1 MKKLLFSILCMIC
14 LLVPWQTMEAQG
26 GQVKEDFE
34 GITSLPTGWTS
45 AGTVSSTYKWSVYTG
60 TDTRPAYE
68 GDKCVRFNSYSPG
81 SGLTGILI
89 SPSVSIVSPQ
99 AKVSFAIKNPA
110 GGSLGV
116 YVSTDGGS
124 TYLNNPLDTN
134 LTSISAWTVKSYS
147 LASYVGQSVRIVF
160 YSVSNCGYN
169 DAYHY
174 MDNFELGEPATC
186 AQPTNVTISSISQT
200 TANIMW
206 NLDTVGDAS
215 STYFLTVTDED
226 NNSLY
231 NNQSITATELSG
243 SYSYQ
248 LTGLTSGVQ
257 YFVSLKTDCSAA
269 YRGFSEV
276 SSTSSFT
283 TLCNSVN
290 FPYTCD
296 FDSMEANANPDCW
309 SVYAPS
315 TATAVSTTTKYGS
328 TGKSLKLYATTTD
341 QVLVATQPLNH
352 VANDMEVDF
361 MFYAPSGTSFQVGLM
376 SDPGDMSTFEQLYT
390 ATVPTS
396 SVWKNYRFNTSNSA
410 QGTATNLHVAFVVNS
425 GAARTC
431 YLDNVNIHAIPSCP
445 RLENLTVISTDS
457 VSVTLSW
464 TDLISGSHN
473 YETEIVSADTTVY
486 LTANSNPAII
496 FGLSAQTNYTA
507 RVRSICSSNDTSE
520 WSMPV
525 SFRTK
530 CGSTTVPFSENFN
543 SSSSLPD
550 CWESTVLN
558 TPLTGSGSVTG
569 WSIYTTTSSSSS
581 YIRTGNSLKSP
592 DSRKG
597 TRYLLTLP
605 AIRIPDNQQQEISF
619 WMYRNSNSVSI
630 EGIKVYVN
638 TQPTLT
644 GAILLDSILNSY
656 NGYPVEEKSGY
667 YNYIYTIPMT
677 GVVYVMFESTHAYQ
691 TSIYLEDIT
700 ITPKECH
707 TKVKNYTETVD
718 VNNYS
723 YSSSWISLSDE
734 DAWVVDFSLVKDD
747 TIQICNL
754 QSVVN
759 TPAFSLDLSPYLA
772 TGSSYSYS
780 VDITGLC
787 NVNDTSTEVVSVTGE
802 FNTPCLPLALPIIET
817 FSTEVPP
824 VCWSASTDPNSAKP
838 ANAWTK
844 DNGTSYANT
853 VGCAKYP
860 DANATTIGYLN
871 SPKFFATA
879 GKEYLVTFY
888 QYRDKTYTKNREGIY
903 VWLSTVEND
912 TTNAVLIGSALRYY
926 PSNGITKMTYSF
938 TPTTDGVYCII
949 FQAVQEFGGSNYID
963 DVIIE
968 EKPTCI
974 NIPEGN
980 VTAEAGIFDAQ
991 ISINDTI
998 AHTYELYYLNGT
1010 NFDLELD
1017 GTNLEVDS
1025 IIANGTR
1032 VVANITPTANVVTLT
1047 NLTAES
1053 DYAYIFRLVCDSTQ
1067 GDYSNW
1073 SVIKSFTTLC
1083 APVEV
1088 NDTSTFIESFE
1099 SFNKGTYMNATASC
1113 NVVSGA
1119 FGYVKGSLSGN
1130 SYTEGNICVPFDGT
1144 KQFVVGWSSNGTV
1157 GRLLSLKAGVNYKA
1171 TIYAYAYLDSNNLA
1185 RAEFSHVSLYYKSQE
1200 GSQNNYVVENA
1211 STGMNEYIPVSGY
1224 FSVPVDGNYEVGFE
1238 FSGGYSTNYSAY
1250 DYFKVQV
1257 VDCAPP
1263 TRNEII
1269 SITDTSVSGTING
1282 TGSEWEVRICT
1293 EKPSTL
1299 NDNPAY
1305 VYTDTIN
1312 TSSFTISGLTP
1323 NTQYWY
1329 ISRTNCTNKMSEWS
1343 YPIQFTTNCSSQSV
1357 PYTNSF
1363 EDAADSR
1370 CWRKIGTDES
1380 VVEQSST
1387 QSHLGENA
1395 LKVFNAT
1402 AVSPELNV
1410 GSLVGYMING
1420 WVYNASDSAAQF
1432 DIGVMVDPNSIE
1444 TYEVVSTIS
1453 VVSSKTWEEFTAY
1466 FTILS
1471 DPDYEDFVNAKHI
1484 AISCSG
1490 DDPFYFDELYVG
1502 VVPTCPKVGKL
1513 IASVAADLTVNLNWT
1528 PAATETSWYIVT
1540 HKVVGTSD
1548 VIIADT
1554 VVTTNNIA
1562 LNNFSPLT
1570 DYYFTI
1576 QALCANGD
1584 TSLIT
1589 TSNVI
1594 TTPCAPLNLPY
1605 LPTFGSEQPSCW
1617 DILYTV
1623 NNPTSSN
1630 HRFLYNTSKY
1640 FYATFSS
1647 GNATDT
1653 SYLVTP
1659 TFKLKT
1665 NNGIIVYLDGYLS
1678 TSYDSINPPIL
1689 YTLDNGLTYDTLGVN
1704 LFNRPSRAVKATFIP
1719 NVGPGTISFKFVDEE
1734 HKYGSYYIYGFEV
1747 EEVENCAR
1755 PQDVTFAITDSV
1767 ITATVVDSVASHT
1780 QYEYVYSIGEFDP
1793 DALTPTLVNGNTIT
1807 ITDFE
1812 LASVYNL
1819 YVRTYCSETEHSFW
1833 WKPFRFIT
1841 PCEQYTSLPYY
1852 QDFETLESRED
1863 IETQCYSFYTTAS
1876 TDPLTST
1883 SYPYV
1888 QYESGTAYAVNSSKV
1903 IRWFSSKTYPI
1914 FMQLPLFTAP
1924 VNELEVEFNYRN
1936 ESTTTS
1942 NTNVILGVMLPNDA
1956 TSFVAVHTCPI
1967 QTSIATRLT
1976 VDLTESL
1983 PAGDYTGY
1991 VVAYKYGP
1999 GASSNYYASVDDIV
2013 VRHKAKCSVDPEF
2026 FGFDFVSKDSVAF
2039 NYYYFADTVQVAC
2052 VTSGTTPEAA
2062 TNIVSTTASSVGFNN
2077 LVSDTKYDFYLR
2089 NVCGGVAG
2097 NWTGPYSTYTSC
2109 DTVYIT
2115 EENPWVENFDNTT
2128 PDYRFPHCV
2137 YPVQTKTVND
2147 VVYPIVMDTVT
2158 SITAPAALAMRG
2170 ANIIALPIIDK
2181 EMTECKVAFYAAGSG
2196 SIYIGTVTDIEPTS
2210 FRQITAKTISSSLTR
2225 YEVDLSL
2232 YNNIIGNRL
2241 ALQSST
2247 SANLFIDSL
2256 MISSKPECFDPRGL
2270 SFVEIGDTSIIA
2282 SFTLSSIADSV
2293 EYMVYTGTDT
2303 IVRDILPDT
2312 NQIVVGGLTEL
2323 TNYTFAVRSLCSDGS
2338 VSGWS
2343 TRLFTTVASPIVAP
2357 FTIDF
2362 EDNTLNSKLNI
2373 VNGGSAYFVIGTYAT
2388 AVKDGTQALYI
2399 STSSS
2404 GTNNS
2409 YNANSSSCNYA
2420 TIPVLI
2426 EPGKYDFSFD
2436 WKAGGEGTSTM
2447 WDYGRVFLAPM
2458 SMTFESS
2465 TSLPSGLTYNSL
2477 PSECVALDGGAL
2489 NLSSGNWENVTNT
2502 FIVNSRVRMQL
2513 VFMWR
2518 NDNST
2523 ATQPG
2528 IAYDNFKIVKYDCMN
2543 SIDSARIINITDNS
2557 VTLNVYP
2564 NPAIHDSIT
2573 YVLSD
2578 ETGAVVDSTTVDLS
2592 TNNTFT
2598 ISNLEDDTEYSIVL
2612 WGYCDEGKTTEISG
2626 SFTTLCSSIVVT
2638 DNNPFFEGFESYS
2651 HSISFTTLF
2660 PCWTYTSVYG
2670 YSNITSLPTSSTEVG
2685 SMPYEGNN
2693 GLRLYSNNEKVI
2705 SRVFSLTQGIHEISL
2720 YAVAKVPGAEIT
2732 IKYRPIADATD
2743 SVLITQ
2749 VVGNSYQPVVAK
2761 LDIAQAGDYVISID
2775 INTRPIASGYLAID
2789 NLSIRKA
2796 SVFLPFN
2803 LAVDHVTYST
2813 ADVSWSSYNNTNKF
2827 RLYDSNNTLI
2837 KDTTLVGVTNITL
2850 SGLSEKS
2857 TYTVEVNAIENGL
2870 SSDTISASFTT
2881 TCMPVSNYFNDFEGY
2896 ESMSRPDCWILEA
2909 FTSTG
2914 AQYTPSYT
2922 TPHPQWQVYNVDG
2935 HNGLMLESSYMSER
2949 TQNIVYSPEIN
2960 ITQPLSLTFDYYNNN
2975 QNSSVSNM
2983 DSLVVTII
2991 SNGVESEPILIA
3003 DYQTTNSIWCSFQYD
3018 LSAYQGS
3025 SVIVKFWTR
3034 SYYYSNGRY
3043 IGIDNFSVSCV
3054 TQGATYNDVT
3064 CPQSNYTGHGFNISA
3079 NELVV
3084 GDTTTYTR
3092 RQPGVTCD
3100 SIITL
3105 NLYVPSPF
3113 TTVSYDTICEGQV
3126 YNSGLFSGIT
3136 NPGRYTI
3143 NGTSSIGCDSNVIL
3157 YLAVVDV
3164 NNYITVNL
3172 CEGQTYNFAGQTITA
3187 AGVYTD
3193 TAVNSRGCDSVTV
3206 LTVTYTPKY
3215 YEETAYFCEGTSYT
3229 WTKNGTSYTVGGR
3242 YENRLTNAYGCDSIE
3257 VLNLIMLP
3265 TNVYQTAELCEGQDI
3280 EFFGNTITEAGTYT
3294 HRLANSLGC
3303 DSIINLTVTT
3313 TPAPFTQVS
3322 DYVCEGQE
3330 YYGYG
3335 FTLNDIVSDTVVTR
3349 TVKTTEGCDS
3359 IVELTL
3365 DLIPTAHVAIA
3376 ATINEGE
3383 TYEFGG
3389 NSLSQAGE
3397 YEHTFHTALGCDS
3410 VVTLTLNVTTPVD
3423 NAYALPIIVA
3433 PNPVYGGQ
3441 STFVNREWTAAE
3453 QSGMRVEVLNSVGQ
3467 VVEVFTPTTFPIE
3480 VGGIYTSGVY
3490 YIRVTTGTGDI
3501 YLGRLVVR

>member
-68 GDKCVRFNSYSPG
+68 GDKCVRFNSYSPS

-160 YSVSNCGYN
+160 YSVSNCGFN

-759 TPAFSLDLSPYLA
+759 TPAYTLDMSSYLVPA
-772 TGSSYSYS
+772 SSYSYTIR
-780 VDITGLC
+780 ITGLC
-787 NVNDTSTEVVSVTGE
+787 NANDTSTEVITKSGD
-802 FNTPCLPLALPIIET
+802 FKTPCPTRNLPIIENFT
-817 FSTEVPP
+817 TEVPP
-824 VCWSASTDPNSAKP
+824 HCWSAYTDPNSARTT
-838 ANAWTK
+838 AEWEHITTT
-844 DNGTSYANT
+844 DYSNT
-853 VGCAKYP
+853 TGSAKFP
-860 DANATTIGYLN
+860 DATATTIGYLN
-871 SPKFFATA
+871 SPKFTATA
-879 GKEYLVTFY
+879 GTEYIVSFY
-888 QYRDKTYTKNREGIY
+888 QYRNTGYATKLREGIH
-903 VWLSTVEND
+903 VWLSTAEND
-912 TTNAVLIGSALRYY
+912 TVNAVKVGATLRHGTT
-926 PSNGITKMTYSF
+926 NGMDYIEYSF
-938 TPTTDGVYCII
+938 TPTADGDYCLVFVAI
-949 FQAVQEFGGSNYID
+949 QEFGGSNYID
-963 DVIIE
+963 DITIQE
-968 EKPTCI
+968 RPTCI
-974 NIPEGN
+974 NISNNYVN
-980 VTAEAGIFDAQ
+980 VEAGIFDAQ
-991 ISINDTI
+991 VSINDTV
-998 AHTYELYYLNGT
+998 ANTYELYYAVGD
-1010 NFDLELD
+1010 DLEI
-1017 GTNLEVDS
+1017 DS
-1025 IIANGTR
+1025 IIANGNR
-1032 VVANITPTANVVTLT
+1032 IVANITASNSIVTFS
-1047 NLTAES
+1047 NLTPET
-1053 DYAYIFRLVCDSTQ
+1053 DYSFIYRLVCDSLT
-1067 GDYSNW
+1067 DSYSLW
-1073 SVIKSFTTLC
+1073 GPVGTFTTQC
-1083 APVEV
+1083 GPVLVRE
-1088 NDTSTFIESFE
+1088 SSPYIESFE
-1099 SFNKGTYMNATASC
+1099 SYSIGQSMNSSASC
-1113 NVVSGA
+1113 NIVSGSN
-1119 FGYVKGSLSGN
+1119 GVIRSSLGAST
-1130 SYTEGNICVPFDGT
+1130 YTDGNICVPFDGT
-1144 KQFVVGWSSNGTV
+1144 KQFVVGYSSNGTM
-1157 GRLLSLKAGVNYKA
+1157 GRLLDLQAGVNYKV
-1171 TIYAYAYLDSNNLA
+1171 TIYAYAYLDSNYLE

-1755 PQDVTFAITDSV
+1755 PQNVTFAVTDSL
-1767 ITATVVDSVASHT
+1767 ITATIVDSVASHT
-1780 QYEYVYSIGEFDP
+1780 QFEYVYGIGNFNP
-1793 DALTPTLVNGNTIT
+1793 DNLTPTLVNGNTFT
-1807 ITDFE
+1807 ITDFNY
-1812 LASVYNL
+1812 ASVYNV
-1819 YVRTYCSETEHSFW
+1819 YVRTYCSETEHSSW
-1833 WKPFRFIT
+1833 WKPFKLVT
-1841 PCEQYTSLPYY
+1841 PCGMYASLPYY

-1936 ESTTTS
+1936 ESTTIS

-2097 NWTGPYSTYTSC
+2097 NWVGPYSTFTAC
-2109 DTVYIT
+2109 DTVYVT
-2115 EENPWVENFDNTT
+2115 DTTPWVEDFDNTT
-2128 PDYRFPHCV
+2128 ADYRFPHCV
-2137 YPVQTKTVND
+2137 YPVQTNTVND
-2147 VVYPIVMDTVT
+2147 VVYPIVMDTAT
-2158 SITAPAALAMRG
+2158 AKTAPAALAMKG
-2170 ANIIALPIIDK
+2170 VNIIALPTIDK
-2181 EMTECKVAFYAAGSG
+2181 AISATKLAFYAVGT
-2196 SIYIGTVTDIEPTS
+2196 GTVYVGSVTNVNASS
-2210 FRQITAKTISSSLTR
+2210 FNTLVSKSVSSTLKR
-2225 YEVDLSL
+2225 YEVDFSL
-2232 YNNIIGNRL
+2232 YPNIAGDRI
-2241 ALQSST
+2241 AIKTSSN
-2247 SANLFIDSL
+2247 ANLFIDSL
-2256 MISSKPECFDPRGL
+2256 MIYTKPECYDPRSL
-2270 SFVEIGDTSIIA
+2270 SIQDLGDTSVTVSFNISPIA
-2282 SFTLSSIADSV
+2282 ERV
-2293 EYMVYTGTDT
+2293 EYKVYSNLDT
-2303 IVRDILPDT
+2303 VAHATIPATNMIIV
-2312 NQIVVGGLTEL
+2312 NGLSEL
-2323 TNYTFAVRSLCSDGS
+2323 NNYTFAVRTFCNDSTVSD
-2338 VSGWS
+2338 WS
-2343 TRLFTTVASPIVAP
+2343 TITFTTLSAPLTAP
-2357 FTIDF
+2357 FVLDF
-2362 EDNTLNSKLNI
+2362 EDASVNAKIDI
-2373 VNGGSAYFVIGTYAT
+2373 VNGGSAYFVLGTYSN
-2388 AVKDGTQALYI
+2388 AVKDGTHALYI

-2404 GTNNS
+2404 GSNNN
-2409 YNANSSSCNYA
+2409 YVTSSSSNNFA
-2420 TIPVLI
+2420 TIPIVL
-2426 EPGKYDFSFD
+2426 EPGRYNISFD
-2436 WKAGGEGTSTM
+2436 WKAGGEGTSTI
-2447 WDYGRVFLAPM
+2447 WDYGRVFLAPET
-2458 SMTFESS
+2458 MTFPAS
-2465 TSLPSGLTYNSL
+2465 TTLPSGLSATAV
-2477 PSECVALDGGAL
+2477 PSGCFALDGGTGL
-2489 NLSSGNWENVTNT
+2489 NLSEGNWSNVSDTY
-2502 FIVNSRVRMQL
+2502 IVNNKIRMQL

-2523 ATQPG
+2523 GDMPG
-2528 IAYDNFKIVKYDCMN
+2528 ISFDNFIVTKHACMN
-2543 SIDSARIINITDNS
+2543 GIDSARIESVTDNS
-2557 VTLNVYP
+2557 ATLSVYP
-2564 NPAIHDSIT
+2564 NPDLHDTIT

-2578 ETGAVVDSTTVDLS
+2578 ATGAVVDSATVNVG
-2592 TNNTFT
+2592 TNNMFT
-2598 ISNLEDDTEYSIVL
+2598 ISNLTDNTNYSIVI
-2612 WGYCDEGKTTEISG
+2612 WGYCDGGKSSEITG
-2626 SFTTLCSSIVVT
+2626 SFTTLCSALTVD
-2638 DNNPFFEGFESYS
+2638 DNNPFFEGFESYGYS
-2651 HSISFTTLF
+2651 ASFKTTF
-2660 PCWTYTSVYG
+2660 PCWSYNSVYG
-2670 YSNITSLPTSSTEVG
+2670 SSNLTTLSSTG
-2685 SMPYEGNN
+2685 SDIGQMPYEGNN
-2693 GLRLYSNNEKVI
+2693 GLRLYMNNEKVI
-2705 SRVFSLTQGIHEISL
+2705 YRNFALTAGTHEISL
-2720 YAVAKVPGAEIT
+2720 YAVAKVAGAEIS
-2732 IKYRPIADATD
+2732 IKYRPADSEND
-2743 SVLITQ
+2743 SVLVSQLIY
-2749 VVGNSYQPVVAK
+2749 NSYQPVVAK
-2761 LDIAQAGDYVISID
+2761 LDIDQAGEYIISID
-2775 INTRPIASGYLAID
+2775 INTRNLTTGYLAID
-2789 NLSIRKA
+2789 NLSIRKS
-2796 SVFLPFN
+2796 SVLLPYN
-2803 LAVDHVTYST
+2803 LTVNNITANT
-2813 ADVSWSSYNNTNKF
+2813 ADVSWNSYHNSNKF
-2827 RLYDSNNTLI
+2827 RLYDANYQLV
-2837 KDTTLVGVTNITL
+2837 KDTLLTGVNNVVL
-2850 SGLSEKS
+2850 SGLTDNS
-2857 TYTVEVNAIENGL
+2857 TYFVEVNAIESGL
-2870 SSDTISASFTT
+2870 SSDTISTSFTT
-2881 TCMPVSNYFNDFEGY
+2881 KCMTFTNYFNDFEGY
-2896 ESMSRPDCWILEA
+2896 AEKSRPDCWTLEA
-2909 FTSTG
+2909 YTSTG
-2914 AQYTPSYT
+2914 SEYINTSD
-2922 TPHPQWQVYNVDG
+2922 PQWVTYEVGG
-2935 HNGLMLESSYMSER
+2935 HTGLMLYSSYMSTR
-2949 TQNIVYSPEIN
+2949 SVNIVYSPEIS
-2960 ITQPLSLTFDYYNNN
+2960 ITQPLFLTFDYYNNN
-2975 QNSSVSNM
+2975 QNGATSS
-2983 DSLVVTII
+2983 DSLIVTII
-2991 SNGVESEPILIA
+2991 SNGVESQPILVA
-3003 DYQTTNSIWCSFQYD
+3003 DYRVTNSEWCSFQYD
-3018 LSAYQGS
+3018 LSSYQGS
-3025 SVIVKFWTR
+3025 SIIVKFWTR
-3034 SYYYSNGRY
+3034 SYFYGSGKYV
-3043 IGIDNFSVSCV
+3043 GIDNFSISCV
-3054 TQGATYNDVT
+3054 AQGATYNDVT
-3064 CPQSNYTGHGFNISA
+3064 CPQTNYVGHGFNISA

-3365 DLIPTAHVAIA
+3365 DLIPTAHVAIT

-3410 VVTLTLNVTTPVD
+3410 IVTLTLIVTTPVD

>member
-1 MKKLLFSILCMIC
+1 MKKLLFSFLCMIC

-26 GQVKEDFE
+26 GQVTEDFE
-34 GITSLPTGWTS
+34 DVTSLPTGWTT
-45 AGTVSSTYKWSVYTG
+45 AGTVSSSYQWNIFTG
-60 TDTRPAYE
+60 TSSSPAYE
-68 GDKCVRFNSYSPG
+68 GAKCVCFNSWSAREG
-81 SGLTGILI
+81 QTGILL
-89 SPSVSIVSPQ
+89 SPAVTIVSPQ
-99 AKVSFAIKNPA
+99 AKVSFAIKNPT

-134 LTSISAWTVKSYS
+134 LTNISGWTVKSYS

-160 YSVSNCGYN
+160 YSVSNYGSG

-174 MDNFELGEPATC
+174 MDKFELGEPATC
-186 AQPTNVTISSISQT
+186 AQPINVTISSITQT
-200 TANIMW
+200 TVNLMW

-215 STYFLTVTDED
+215 STYLLTVTDED

-269 YRGFSEV
+269 YRGYSEV

-283 TLCNSVN
+283 TLCSSVN

-352 VANDMEVDF
+352 AANDMEVDF

-376 SDPGDMSTFEQLYT
+376 SDPSDMSTFEQLYT
-390 ATVPTS
+390 AVVPTS

-410 QGTATNLHVAFVVNS
+410 QGTATNLHIAFVVSS
-425 GAARTC
+425 GATRTC

-445 RLENLTVISTDS
+445 RLEDLTVISTDS

-464 TDLISGSHN
+464 TDPLSGSSD
-473 YETEIVSADTTVY
+473 YETEIVSADTTIY
-486 LTANSNPAII
+486 LTANYNPATIY
-496 FGLSAQTNYTA
+496 GMSPQTDYTA

-520 WSMPV
+520 WSMSV

-530 CGSTTVPFSENFN
+530 CGATTVPFTEDFN
-543 SSSSLPD
+543 SSTSLPE

-558 TPLTGSGSVTG
+558 APLTGSGSVTG
-569 WSIYTTTSSSSS
+569 WTIFTTTSSSS
-581 YIRTGNSLKSP
+581 YVRTGNSLKSP
-592 DSRKG
+592 DSRSG

-605 AIRIPDNQQQEISF
+605 AVRIPADQQQEISF

-656 NGYPVEEKSGY
+656 KGYPIEEKSGY

-691 TSIYLEDIT
+691 TAIYLEDIT
-700 ITPKECH
+700 ITPKVCH
-707 TKVKNYTETVD
+707 TKLTDIVENVDLDAQLFSSTWNHISDETSWLVNFELVKNDT
-718 VNNYS
+718 N
-723 YSSSWISLSDE
+723 
-734 DAWVVDFSLVKDD
+734 VV
-747 TIQICNL
+747 CNIN
-754 QSVVN
+754 SVVN
-759 TPAFSLDLSPYLA
+759 TTAYTLDLSSYIEPA
-772 TGSSYSYS
+772 SSYSYTMS
-780 VDITGLC
+780 IAGIC
-787 NVNDTSTEVVSVTGE
+787 NGNDTSTEVVIRTGN
-802 FNTPCLPLALPIIET
+802 FDTPCEVMTLPIVEDFT
-817 FSTEVPP
+817 TKVPP
-824 VCWSASTDPNSAKP
+824 LCWSALTDPNSTEPTKQWIHNTSSSYGHTAGSAQFQDAK
-838 ANAWTK
+838 
-844 DNGTSYANT
+844 
-853 VGCAKYP
+853 
-860 DANATTIGYLN
+860 ATTIGYLN
-871 SPKFFATA
+871 SPRFTATA
-879 GKEYLVTFY
+879 GTEYIVSFY
-888 QYRDKTYTKNREGIY
+888 QYRSSSYDTKYKEGIY
-903 VWLSTVEND
+903 VWLSTVESD
-912 TTNAVLIGSALRYY
+912 TTNAVLIGSALRYNTSTGVQLMKY
-926 PSNGITKMTYSF
+926 RF
-938 TPTTDGVYCII
+938 TPAVDGTYCII
-949 FQAVQEFGGSNYID
+949 FQALQEYGTANYID

-968 EKPTCI
+968 EAPTCVNI
-974 NIPEGN
+974 NAGN
-980 VTAEAGIFDAQ
+980 VSLEEGIFDAQ
-991 ISINDTI
+991 ITINDTI
-998 AHTYELYYLNGT
+998 ANTYELYFAVGDNLN
-1010 NFDLELD
+1010 
-1017 GTNLEVDS
+1017 VDTL
-1025 IIANGTR
+1025 IANGTR
-1032 VVANITPTANVVTLT
+1032 VIADITPTNNVVTLT
-1047 NLTAES
+1047 NLTPET
-1053 DYAYIFRLVCDSTQ
+1053 DYSYVYRLVCDSLTDQ
-1067 GDYSNW
+1067 YSAWNP
-1073 SVIKSFTTLC
+1073 VGTFTTQC

-1099 SFNKGTYMNATASC
+1099 SFTKGMYMNATASC
-1113 NVVSGA
+1113 NIVSGTL
-1119 FGYVKGSLSGN
+1119 GYVKGSLSSS
-1130 SYTEGNICVPFDGT
+1130 SYTEGNVCVPFDGT
-1144 KQFVVGWSSNGTV
+1144 KQFVVGWSSNGTF
-1157 GRLLSLKAGVNYKA
+1157 GRLLSLKAGVNYKV
-1171 TIYAYAYLDSNNLA
+1171 TVYAYAYLDSNNLA
-1185 RAEFSHVSLYYKSQE
+1185 RAEFSHVSLYNKTQD

-1224 FSVPVDGNYEVGFE
+1224 FSVPTDGYYEVGFE
-1238 FSGGYSTNYSAY
+1238 YSGGYSTNYTAY
-1250 DYFKVQV
+1250 DYFKVEQ

-1293 EKPSTL
+1293 EKPGTL
-1299 NDNPAY
+1299 DDNPAY
-1305 VYTDTIN
+1305 VYADTIN

-1329 ISRTNCTNKMSEWS
+1329 ISRTNCTNKKSEWS
-1343 YPIQFTTNCSSQSV
+1343 YPIQFTTNCSLQSV

-1363 EDAADSR
+1363 EDVADSR
-1370 CWRKIGTDES
+1370 CWRKIGTEES
-1380 VVEQSST
+1380 VVVQSST

-1420 WVYNASDSAAQF
+1420 WVYNGSDSAAQF

-1444 TYEVVSTIS
+1444 TYEVVSTVS
-1453 VVSSKTWEEFTAY
+1453 VVSSNTWEEFTAY

-1502 VVPTCPKVGKL
+1502 IVPSCPKVGKL

-1540 HKVVGTSD
+1540 HKIVGSSD
-1548 VIIADT
+1548 VVIADT

-1584 TSLIT
+1584 SSLIT

-1594 TTPCAPLNLPY
+1594 STPCAPLDLPY

-1630 HRFLYNTSKY
+1630 HRFVYSTSKY

-1653 SYLVTP
+1653 SFLVTP

-1689 YTLDNGLTYDTLGVN
+1689 YTLDNGLTYDTLNVN
-1704 LFNRPSRAVKATFIP
+1704 LFNRPSRAVKTTFIP
-1719 NVGPGTISFKFVDEE
+1719 NIGPGTISFKFVDEE

-1767 ITATVVDSVASHT
+1767 ITATIVDSVASHT
-1780 QYEYVYSIGEFDP
+1780 QYEYVYSLGEFDP
-1793 DALTPTLVNGNTIT
+1793 DALTPTLVNGNTFT

-1819 YVRTYCSETEHSFW
+1819 YVRTYCSETEHSSW

-1852 QDFETLESRED
+1852 QDFESLESREE

-1883 SYPYV
+1883 SCPYV
-1888 QYESGTAYAVNSSKV
+1888 KYESGTAYAVNSSKV
-1903 IRWFSSKTYPI
+1903 IRWFSSSTDPI

-1936 ESTTTS
+1936 ESTTAS
-1942 NTNVILGVMLPNDA
+1942 NANLILGVMLPNDA
-1956 TSFVAVHTCPI
+1956 SSFIAVHTCPI

-1983 PAGDYTGY
+1983 TAGDYTGY

-1999 GASSNYYASVDDIV
+1999 GPSNNYYASVDDIV
-2013 VRHKAKCSVDPEF
+2013 VRHKAKCSADPEF
-2026 FGFDFVSKDSVAF
+2026 ESFNFVSKDSVAF
-2039 NYYYFADTVQVAC
+2039 AYSYYADTIQVAC
-2052 VTSGTTPEAA
+2052 VTSGVSPDAC
-2062 TNIVSTTASSVGFNN
+2062 TNIISTTATNCGINN

-2089 NVCGGVAG
+2089 NVCGGVES
-2097 NWTGPYSTYTSC
+2097 NWVGPFSTYTSC
-2109 DTVYIT
+2109 DTIYVND
-2115 EENPWVENFDNTT
+2115 ENPWVEDFDNTT
-2128 PDYRFPHCV
+2128 PDYRFPHCI
-2137 YPVQTKTVND
+2137 YPVQTKTEND
-2147 VVYPIVMDTVT
+2147 VVYPIVMDTAT
-2158 SITAPAALAMRG
+2158 SVTAPAALAMRG
-2170 ANIIALPIIDK
+2170 TNIIALPIIDK
-2181 EMTECKVAFYAAGSG
+2181 DINDCKLSFYAAGSG
-2196 SIYIGTVTDIEPTS
+2196 SIYIGAVTDINPTT
-2210 FRQITAKTISSSLTR
+2210 FRQITSKTISATMTR
-2225 YEVDLSL
+2225 YEIDLSL
-2232 YNNIIGNRL
+2232 YSTVIGNRL

-2256 MISSKPECFDPRGL
+2256 MIYTKPECFDPRSL
-2270 SFVEIGDTSIIA
+2270 SITDLGDTTA
-2282 SFTLSSIADSV
+2282 SFSFNISPIAESI
-2293 EYMVYTGTDT
+2293 EYMVYNNVDT
-2303 IVRDILPDT
+2303 VVHDTLPAAEMC
-2312 NQIVVGGLTEL
+2312 VVNGLTEL
-2323 TNYTFAVRSLCSDGS
+2323 TNYTFAVRTLCSDS
-2338 VSGWS
+2338 TVSGWS
-2343 TRLFTTVASPIVAP
+2343 TISFTTAAEPIVVP
-2357 FTIDF
+2357 FTLDF
-2362 EDNTLNSKLNI
+2362 EDSTLNSKLNI
-2373 VNGGSAYFVIGTYAT
+2373 VNGGSAYFVIGNLST
-2388 AVKDGTQALYI
+2388 AVKDGTSALYV
-2399 STSSS
+2399 STSTS
-2404 GTNNS
+2404 GTDNN
-2409 YNANSSSCNYA
+2409 YNQTSSSCNYA
-2420 TIPVLI
+2420 ILPVLI
-2426 EPGKYDFSFD
+2426 EPGKYDISFD

-2458 SMTFESS
+2458 NMTFEASS
-2465 TSLPSGLTYNSL
+2465 SLPSGLSYNKL
-2477 PSECVALDGGAL
+2477 PSGCVALDGGAL
-2489 NLSSGNWENVTNT
+2489 NLSSGSWENVTNT
-2502 FIVNSRVRMQL
+2502 FIVNDIVRMQL

-2528 IAYDNFKIVKYDCMN
+2528 IAYDNFKVVKYDCMN
-2543 SIDSARIINITDNS
+2543 SIDSARIINVSYNS

-2598 ISNLEDDTEYSIVL
+2598 ITNLEDDTEFSIVM
-2612 WGYCDEGKTTEISG
+2612 WGYCDEGKTSEISG
-2626 SFTTLCSSIVVT
+2626 SFTTLCAPIVVT
-2638 DNNPFFEGFESYS
+2638 DNSPFFEGFESCAT
-2651 HSISFTTLF
+2651 SISFTTLF

-2670 YSNITSLPTSSTEVG
+2670 SSYLTSLPSSSTEVG
-2685 SMPYEGNN
+2685 SMPYDGNN
-2693 GLRLYSNNEKVI
+2693 GLRLYNSNEKVI

-2732 IKYRPIADATD
+2732 IKYRPIEDVTD

-2761 LDIAQAGDYVISID
+2761 LDIAQAGNYIISFD
-2775 INTRPIASGYLAID
+2775 INTRNISSGYFAMD
-2789 NLSIRKA
+2789 NLSVRKA
-2796 SVFLPFN
+2796 SVLLPFN
-2803 LAVDHVTYST
+2803 LKVNNITDTS
-2813 ADVSWSSYNNTNKF
+2813 ADVSWSSYNNSNKF
-2827 RLYDSNNTLI
+2827 RLYDANNTLV
-2837 KDTTLVGVTNITL
+2837 KDTTLVGVTNIIL
-2850 SGLSEKS
+2850 SGLSDNS
-2857 TYTVEVNAIENGL
+2857 TYTVEVNAIENAT
-2870 SSDTISASFTT
+2870 SSDTISTSFTT
-2881 TCMPVSNYFNDFEGY
+2881 KCSPVYNYFNDFEGY
-2896 ESMSRPDCWILEA
+2896 ESMTRPDCWTLEA

-2914 AQYTPSYT
+2914 AEYISTYT
-2922 TPHPQWQVYNVDG
+2922 THPQWKVFEVAG
-2935 HNGLMLESSYMSER
+2935 HNGLMLESSYMDAR

-2960 ITQPLSLTFDYYNNN
+2960 ITRPLLLTFDYYNNN

-3003 DYQTTNSIWCSFQYD
+3003 DYQTTNNVWCSFQYD

-3034 SYYYSNGRY
+3034 SYSYSTGRFV
-3043 IGIDNFSVSCV
+3043 GIDNFSISCV

-3064 CPQSNYTGHGFNISA
+3064 CPQSNYVGHGFNISA

-3092 RQPGVTCD
+3092 RQTGVTCD

-3105 NLYVPSPF
+3105 NLFVPSPYS
-3113 TTVSYDTICEGQV
+3113 TVLYDTICEGQI
-3126 YNSGLFSGIT
+3126 YNKGMFNGLIS
-3136 NPGRYTI
+3136 PGRYTI
-3143 NGTSSIGCDSNVIL
+3143 NGTSSLGCDSNVIL
-3157 YLAVVDV
+3157 YLAVVEV
-3164 NNYITVNL
+3164 NNYLSVNL
-3172 CEGQTYNFAGQTITA
+3172 CEGQTYNFAGQTISA

-3193 TAVNSRGCDSVTV
+3193 TAVNSRGCDSITV
-3206 LTVTYTPKY
+3206 LTVTYTAKY
-3215 YEETAYFCEGTSYT
+3215 YEETAYFCEGASYI
-3229 WTKNGTSYTVGGR
+3229 WLKNG
-3242 YENRLTNAYGCDSIE
+3242 
-3257 VLNLIMLP
+3257 
-3265 TNVYQTAELCEGQDI
+3265 
-3280 EFFGNTITEAGTYT
+3280 
-3294 HRLANSLGC
+3294 
-3303 DSIINLTVTT
+3303 
-3313 TPAPFTQVS
+3313 
-3322 DYVCEGQE
+3322 
-3330 YYGYG
+3330 
-3335 FTLNDIVSDTVVTR
+3335 
-3349 TVKTTEGCDS
+3349 
-3359 IVELTL
+3359 
-3365 DLIPTAHVAIA
+3365 
-3376 ATINEGE
+3376 
-3383 TYEFGG
+3383 
-3389 NSLSQAGE
+3389 
-3397 YEHTFHTALGCDS
+3397 
-3410 VVTLTLNVTTPVD
+3410 
-3423 NAYALPIIVA
+3423 
-3433 PNPVYGGQ
+3433 
-3441 STFVNREWTAAE
+3441 
-3453 QSGMRVEVLNSVGQ
+3453 
-3467 VVEVFTPTTFPIE
+3467 
-3480 VGGIYTSGVY
+3480 
-3490 YIRVTTGTGDI
+3490 
-3501 YLGRLVVR
+3501 